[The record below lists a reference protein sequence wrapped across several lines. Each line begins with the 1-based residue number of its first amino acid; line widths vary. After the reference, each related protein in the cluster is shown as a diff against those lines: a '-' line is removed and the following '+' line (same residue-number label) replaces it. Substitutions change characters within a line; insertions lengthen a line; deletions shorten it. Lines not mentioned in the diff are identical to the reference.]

1 MNVSQKYRLIGSKC
15 KRFFLTNVGMR
26 LEKASVKRFH
36 IVSSNLL
43 QWKTIAAFNLE
54 ILACC
59 FHFA

>member
-1 MNVSQKYRLIGSKC
+1 MQEIFLI
-15 KRFFLTNVGMR
+15 NVGMR
-26 LEKASVKRFH
+26 LEKASVKLFH

-59 FHFA
+59 FHCA